1 MALSVLTD
9 QVNYIDI
16 NNGSDKVLPEGVS
29 VNQLHMGYVNFVPY
43 SIGVRHQ

>member
-29 VNQLHMGYVNFVPY
+29 INQLYMGYVNFIPY

>member
-16 NNGSDKVLPEGVS
+16 NNGSDKVLPEGS
-29 VNQLHMGYVNFVPY
+29 STNQLHMGYANFVSY